1 MPEGG
6 DEHRAG
12 GCSASVGLDAPLA
25 LPLRSAA
32 GARPLAAPSGA
43 RNFIDSPLYG
53 LFGIRSG
60 LADATL
66 PNTGELGGYWIR
78 QPSDP
83 VA

>member
-32 GARPLAAPSGA
+32 GA

>member
-1 MPEGG
+1 MSTGPEG
-6 DEHRAG
+6 AAP
-12 GCSASVGLDAPLA
+12 ASVSMPRWHCRCAV
-25 LPLRSAA
+25 
-32 GARPLAAPSGA
+32 PSGA